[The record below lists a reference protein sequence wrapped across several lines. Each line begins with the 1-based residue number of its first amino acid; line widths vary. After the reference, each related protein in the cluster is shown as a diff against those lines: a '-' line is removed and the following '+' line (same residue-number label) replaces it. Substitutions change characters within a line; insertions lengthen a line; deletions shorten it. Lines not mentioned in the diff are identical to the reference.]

1 MLKQTLAKKF
11 EEWLLKVLGSYVNIG
26 LAAMLF
32 AVTGLSTLFYFLGR
46 ADTHRAVYLVLSGA
60 VALLLLVAW
69 QSKRSRL

>member
-1 MLKQTLAKKF
+1 MLKQTSAKEF
-11 EEWLLKVLGSYVNIG
+11 EEWPLKVFGSYVNIG
-26 LAAMLF
+26 LAAVLF

-46 ADTHRAVYLVLSGA
+46 ADTRRAVCLVMSGA

>member
-1 MLKQTLAKKF
+1 MLKQTASKRF
-11 EEWLLKVLGSYVNIG
+11 EEWLLKVMGSYVNIG

>member
-1 MLKQTLAKKF
+1 
-11 EEWLLKVLGSYVNIG
+11 VNIG

-46 ADTHRAVYLVLSGA
+46 ADTHGAVYLILFGA